1 MNWIKD
7 ILKGAVIGIANIIP
21 GVSGGTM
28 AVSMGI
34 YDKLISSVTHLFK
47 EFKKSVL
54 FLLPVGIGM
63 LLGIVG
69 LSMLIEWMLDAIPIQ
84 TNLLF
89 IGLILGGIPA
99 VWGRVKG
106 VSVRLQ
112 HIVGCLVFFA
122 LVVVLAVMDGTEGR
136 AADLSFGLL
145 NCFKLLGVGI
155 IAAATMVIPGVSGSM
170 MLMLMGYYNP
180 VIETINDF
188 VKALLAFDIQG
199 ILTGCGVLVPF
210 GIGVVVGIFGIAK
223 LIEILL
229 SKFPYVVFWC
239 IIGLILASPVA
250 IVLLNDFSGLNVVSA
265 VTGLIALAVG
275 VFIAMALG
283 GETKKEDT
291 AA

>member
-1 MNWIKD
+1 MNWIRD

-28 AVSMGI
+28 AVAMGI
-34 YDKLISSVTHLFK
+34 YDKLISSVTHIFK

-69 LSMLIEWMLDAIPIQ
+69 LSMLIEWMLGVIPIQ

-89 IGLILGGIPA
+89 IGLILGGIPV

-106 VSVRLQ
+106 ASIRPQ
-112 HIVGCLVFFA
+112 HIIGCLIFFA
-122 LVVVLAVMDGTEGR
+122 LVVVLAVLDGTEGG
-136 AADLSFGLL
+136 AADLSFGLM
-145 NCFKLLGVGI
+145 NCIKIFGVGI
-155 IAAATMVIPGVSGSM
+155 VAAATMVIPGVSGSM

-180 VIETINDF
+180 VIETINAF
-188 VKALLAFDIQG
+188 VKALVAFDIQG
-199 ILTGCGVLVPF
+199 ILSGCGVLIPF
-210 GIGVVVGIFGIAK
+210 GLGVVVGILGIAK

-250 IVLLNDFSGLNVVSA
+250 IVLLNVDDFSGLNVISG
-265 VTGLIALAVG
+265 VTGLIALVVG
-275 VFIAMALG
+275 IVIAMALG
-283 GETKKEDT
+283 GDSKE
-291 AA
+291 AAE